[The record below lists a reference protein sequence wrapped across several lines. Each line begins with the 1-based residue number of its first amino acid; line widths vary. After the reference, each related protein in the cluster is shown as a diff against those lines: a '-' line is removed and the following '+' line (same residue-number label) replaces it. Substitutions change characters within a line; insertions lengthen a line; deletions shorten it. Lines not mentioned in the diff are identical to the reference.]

1 MSKIKQE
8 LKTKNKQTP
17 LQIMLNKLLVPIV
30 ELEKAV
36 QDELEKNPL
45 LEEDTLESEE
55 SPIDN
60 TLTDT
65 DVSDEDDFDK
75 TIDDIDQELE
85 KEETDGREFGDESEQ
100 DSYDD
105 DYNYRERQEF
115 DKNSNDTKE
124 LFVSS
129 SRSLYDD
136 LIDQLTLQDLDT
148 VERAIAQE
156 LIGSID
162 ERGFLSRDISI
173 IANDMAF
180 KRRIETTDAEV
191 ERILKILQMFEP
203 AGVGARDERECL
215 SLQLHR
221 LRPRTDANNNATL
234 IIDKYY
240 GELTK
245 KHYNEIQHALSIN
258 SEQLDEALSV
268 IKHLSL
274 SPAIAYSELEHD
286 AIIPDFMVTRN
297 NNNLEL
303 TINNEHMPKLHISHL
318 YTETLNDLMKQ
329 KRKDA
334 STLEAINFIKDHTED
349 AQLFIEALK
358 LRGNAMTATMKAIMK
373 HQRKYFLSGDTS
385 DMKPLLQ
392 KDVAEE
398 TGFDNSTISRIVNS
412 KYVQTDFGLVKL
424 DAFFSHGL
432 TNNEGIEVASTAIKD
447 YLQQL
452 VDAEDKSKPYTDE
465 ALAALLSQHGYK
477 AARRTVE
484 KYRQMLN
491 IPSSRLR
498 KEIKK

>member
-1 MSKIKQE
+1 MSKLKQE
-8 LKTKNKQTP
+8 LKTKAKQTP
-17 LQIMLNKLLVPIV
+17 LQIMLNRLLVPIV

-36 QDELEKNPL
+36 QDELERNPL
-45 LEEDTLESEE
+45 LEEDMAEDED
-55 SPIDN
+55 SPIDDTLSN
-60 TLTDT
+60 T
-65 DVSDEDDFDK
+65 VSADDFEQSL
-75 TIDDIDQELE
+75 DDIEQELD
-85 KEETDGREFGDESEQ
+85 KEESERRDFSDESEQ

-105 DYNYRERQEF
+105 DYSYRERQEI
-115 DKNSNDTKE
+115 DKNSNGSKE

-129 SRSLYDD
+129 SSTLYDD
-136 LIDQLTLQDLDT
+136 LIDQLTLQDLDPE
-148 VERAIAQE
+148 ERAIAQE

-180 KRRIETTDAEV
+180 KRRIETTESEV

-203 AGVGARDERECL
+203 AGVGARSEQECL

-221 LRPRTDANNNATL
+221 LRPRTESNNNATL

-240 GELTK
+240 SDLTK
-245 KHYNEIQHALSIN
+245 KHYNEIQHALCIN
-258 SEQLDEALSV
+258 ADQLEEALSV
-268 IKHLSL
+268 IRHLSL

-286 AIIPDFMVTRN
+286 TIVPDFVVTRN
-297 NNNLEL
+297 NNSLEL
-303 TINNEHMPKLHISHL
+303 TINNDHMPKLHISHV
-318 YTETLNDLMKQ
+318 YTETLKDLMQQ
-329 KRKDA
+329 KRKDPG
-334 STLEAINFIKDHTED
+334 TLDAINFIKDHTED
-349 AQLFIEALK
+349 AQLFIDALK
-358 LRGNAMTATMKAIMK
+358 LRGDAMTATMKTIMK
-373 HQRKYFLSGDTS
+373 HQHKYFLSGDTS

-432 TNNEGIEVASTAIKD
+432 TNNEGIDVASAAIKD
-447 YLQQL
+447 YLKQL
-452 VDAEDKSKPYTDE
+452 VDNEDKSKPYTDE
-465 ALAALLSQHGYK
+465 VLATLLNQHGYK